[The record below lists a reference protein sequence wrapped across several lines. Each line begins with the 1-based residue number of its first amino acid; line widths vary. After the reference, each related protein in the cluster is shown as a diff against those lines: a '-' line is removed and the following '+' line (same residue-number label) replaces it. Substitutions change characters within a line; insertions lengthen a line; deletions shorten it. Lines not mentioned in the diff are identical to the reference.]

1 MAVSM
6 QRHVPRL
13 PARAQFYSRRLR
25 RHARQRKCSRE
36 STFATAS
43 PVHVT
48 RAGEMYNYF
57 DDLDQ

>member
-1 MAVSM
+1 MVVSM

-43 PVHVT
+43 HVT